1 MATTENRTA
10 TTGDDYAAIAELQE
24 IVERQRAAFLAD
36 PFPSLEERQ
45 GLLGALAEMLMSH
58 RTQIQ
63 EAMSSDFGVH
73 PPLAADLIE
82 VLGPAG
88 RAVYAAEQ
96 LPGWMEPEPRAAD
109 PV

>member
-1 MATTENRTA
+1 MATTENRPANTR
-10 TTGDDYAAIAELQE
+10 DDDAAIIELQE

-45 GLLGALAEMLMSH
+45 ELLGALAAMLMSH

-63 EAMSSDFGVH
+63 EAMSRDFGVH
-73 PPLAADLIE
+73 PPLASDLIE

-96 LPGWMEPEPRAAD
+96 LGSWMASCLLY
-109 PV
+109 